1 MRVVSVSDHC
11 IIILYI
17 TSVACYQLSFVIIH
31 PRSCLLIKWYC
42 YITFL
47 ANMLSPSWFRSS
59 TRITR
64 GGGGG
69 EVKKKSHTG
78 RLRTEVQPL
87 TLLYTN
93 VDRTFAWLFHSHKMH
108 LLAVLG
114 LFTNQN
120 TYLPYTFIYFEK
132 WNPCPL
138 IYRYLIPRGWIISR
152 SSPLEMFRRD

>member
-47 ANMLSPSWFRSS
+47 ANILSPSSFRSS

-64 GGGGG
+64 GGGEG
-69 EVKKKSHTG
+69 ERGLKKKSHTG

-93 VDRTFAWLFHSHKMH
+93 VDRTFARLFHSRKMH

-114 LFTNQN
+114 LCTNQN
-120 TYLPYTFIYFEK
+120 TYLPYTFTYFDK
-132 WNPCPL
+132 
-138 IYRYLIPRGWIISR
+138 
-152 SSPLEMFRRD
+152 